1 MINKSMK
8 IIPKDRI
15 RTTTKVPMI
24 NYLKCRLTHHQPDQC
39 GDLTPQTRHR
49 TDARAD
55 GWTSVQRRGG
65 RGDKQTDKQADKQKH
80 RQIDTS
86 TDKQTSG

>member
-24 NYLKCRLTHHQPDQC
+24 NYLKAWRN
-39 GDLTPQTRHR
+39 
-49 TDARAD
+49 AD
-55 GWTSVQRRGG
+55 GQGDKGRRGERLGDEG
-65 RGDKQTDKQADKQKH
+65 RGNE
-80 RQIDTS
+80 
-86 TDKQTSG
+86 G